1 MLRPCCLWASPWP
14 RKVYLRTVYQ
24 VGKLTDG
31 HDAEAAANGVE
42 ALGLLNRHWYDLI
55 VSDLKMPALNGPG
68 LYREVLRRWPN
79 HHPQVLFVSGFAD
92 TAAYAH
98 FLNGVHVP
106 VMCKPFKPEHL
117 VETIRR
123 MLDEH
128 EGANRGCGRV
138 RTGAVGGS
146 LPGWTICAPQEQ
158 ASQT

>member
-1 MLRPCCLWASPWP
+1 
-14 RKVYLRTVYQ
+14 
-24 VGKLTDG
+24 
-31 HDAEAAANGVE
+31 VE
-42 ALGLLNRHWYDLI
+42 ALGLLNRRWYDLI

-128 EGANRGCGRV
+128 EAANRGCGRGELV
-138 RTGAVGGS
+138 PGTPFVLGQGDYHSAGAGNSEG
-146 LPGWTICAPQEQ
+146 
-158 ASQT
+158 